1 MLKRIAF
8 NEKQIVYKEK
18 GFDHTEKSFAY
29 IHKTN
34 PRQIAT
40 TNSQGKKPR
49 QIATANNHYRYMK
62 RGTNNVIF
70 NTCCNKKKFH
80 VLSFNLR

>member
-29 IHKTN
+29 IHETN
-34 PRQIAT
+34 PRE
-40 TNSQGKKPR
+40 
-49 QIATANNHYRYMK
+49 IATASRC
-62 RGTNNVIF
+62 G
-70 NTCCNKKKFH
+70 KFPG
-80 VLSFNLR
+80 